1 MVNNFTFQAP
11 VRIIFGNGSLD
22 TIGQESSALG
32 VDKILLVT
40 DENMA
45 GTPTFA
51 TVMGYLN
58 EAKIKPAVFSGAVEE
73 PDAESVERGLA
84 VLRENDC
91 LALIA
96 LGGGSSIDTA
106 KAIAILATNPPPIQQ
121 YAGAGKVSNPTL
133 PLIAIP
139 TTAGTG
145 SEVSNSTLIRTEEEK
160 RKYVISSPFNYARVA
175 ILDPAV
181 LATLPKRVAVASGMD
196 AVIHGV
202 ESYLSKLSS
211 PMTEMYSHKS
221 ISLSLTNIRDF
232 VADRGN
238 LEAASSML
246 LASMLA
252 ATAMSNCRLT
262 IVHALANPLGI
273 RFHMSHGESCAAIL
287 PACLEAMADVAVEK
301 FATIVRIMAPEMKQ
315 KGDTDC
321 AQALPGLFAKL
332 LSDLG
337 MEARLSK
344 FGVKESDAKEI
355 AEVVARVGVIASSPK
370 ECSAADFEQILCR
383 SL

>member
-1 MVNNFTFQAP
+1 MINTFTFQAP
-11 VRIIFGNGSLD
+11 VHIIFGNGSLNA
-22 TIGQESSALG
+22 IAQESLALR

-40 DENMA
+40 DENIA
-45 GTPTFA
+45 STPTFSA
-51 TVMGYLN
+51 VMDYLKKVN
-58 EAKIKPAVFSGAVEE
+58 IRPVVFSGVVEE
-73 PDAESVERGLA
+73 PDADSVERGFA
-84 VLRENDC
+84 ILRENDC

-96 LGGGSSIDTA
+96 LGGGSTIDTA
-106 KAIAILATNPPPIQQ
+106 KGIAILATNPSPLQQ
-121 YAGAGKVSNPTL
+121 YAGSGKVSNQTL

-160 RKYVISSPFNYARVA
+160 RKYVISSPFNYARCA
-175 ILDPAV
+175 ILDPSV
-181 LATLPKRVAVASGMD
+181 LATLSERVAVASGMD
-196 AVIHGV
+196 AVIHGI

-211 PMTEMYSHKS
+211 PMTEMYSLKS
-221 ISLSLTNIRDF
+221 ISLSLTKLRDF

-238 LEAASSML
+238 SEAASSML

-287 PACLEAMADVAVEK
+287 PACMEAMADVAVRK
-301 FATIVRIMAPEMKQ
+301 FATIVRIMAPQMKQ
-315 KGDTDC
+315 TGDTEC
-321 AQALPGLFAKL
+321 ARALPGLLTKL

-337 MEARLSK
+337 IEARLSK
-344 FGVKESDAKEI
+344 FGVTERDAREI
-355 AEVVARVGVIASSPK
+355 AEVVAKVGVIASSPK
-370 ECSAADFEQILCR
+370 EYAVADFERILCQ